1 MRLLLATI
9 CVTLLVGCSTV
20 KPDAGHE
27 GVLIRKPM
35 FFGSGGVATTPVKTG
50 LKYVAW
56 TTSAE
61 IVNMQPARVDAVFDD
76 LMTSDGVPIDFHAVV
91 SYRITD
97 SVKMVRDYGADFNEG
112 GSPGFWIR
120 NRCAHSDHGCHAGA
134 GQSARR
140 HQESARRDG
149 RAGTAC

>member
-1 MRLLLATI
+1 MS
-9 CVTLLVGCSTV
+9 VGCTTV

-35 FFGSGGVATTPVKTG
+35 FFGSGGVVSTPVKTG
-50 LKYVAW
+50 LKYIAW
-56 TTSAE
+56 TTDAQ

-97 SVKMVRDYGADFNEG
+97 SVKLVRDFGADFNEG
-112 GSPGFWIR
+112 GMPGVPIL
-120 NRCAHSDHGCHAGA
+120 DHGRHVGPRQSAGRD
-134 GQSARR
+134 QKSARR
-140 HQESARRDG
+140 NR
-149 RAGTAC
+149 RAGTARQHGEAA